1 MIKLSKAGKMPC
13 RSWSLQAIDTCP
25 ASIGSDGE
33 LVDACK
39 GCYAT
44 TGNYNFPNVKA
55 PRIHNKEDW
64 KRDNWVAD
72 MVAELDNDRYF
83 RWFDSGDMYDL
94 RLAEKILEICK
105 ATPWTRHWIPTRMHK
120 FKKFSKVIEELN
132 KLDNV
137 VVRLS
142 SDGVNGEIID
152 EETNKVLEEV
162 ESYTS
167 WIWSNWNILLKE
179 DNFEINKPKKVAWG
193 WRNDILNNRK

>member
-1 MIKLSKAGKMPC
+1 MIKLSKASKMPC

-25 ASIGSDGE
+25 ASIGADGE

-64 KRDNWVAD
+64 KREEWASE
-72 MVAELDNDRYF
+72 MIAELDNDRYF

-105 ATPWTRHWIPTRMHK
+105 ATPWTKHWIPTRMHK
-120 FKKFSKVIEELN
+120 FKKFKKVIDELN

-137 VVRLS
+137 VVVDRKS
-142 SDGVNGEIID
+142 FAD
-152 EETNKVLEEV
+152 
-162 ESYTS
+162 
-167 WIWSNWNILLKE
+167 
-179 DNFEINKPKKVAWG
+179 
-193 WRNDILNNRK
+193 WRQLF